1 LNSSSTVRRIALGTV
16 AVLAV
21 LALAAYLRSP
31 IDRPRAWDAPPSPG
45 YTGPH
50 TRNTRLAAASLIPIA
65 PYHGPEHLEIGP
77 DGALYTGVLGGAIL
91 RVDRPGGGVS
101 ELVKTGGRP
110 LGLAFTT
117 DGSQLLIADAMRGL
131 LAWSPSGG
139 LRVLADQHA
148 GRPILY
154 ADAVTPGADGWAYFT
169 DASSRHSP
177 RVHGTYH
184 AATLDILEQS
194 CTGRVLAIELATRHV
209 ESVIEGLCFPNG
221 IVTSADGGRL
231 FVAETGRYRI
241 WSVAT
246 ATRGLDLNRGLPD
259 PATAR
264 VILDNLPGFP
274 DNLTRGPDGRL
285 WTGLTGP
292 RSTVADRL
300 ARWPRLRRLL
310 MGLPKSLWPLPPAYG
325 HVFAFDEHGKI
336 FQDLQDPAAAIP
348 ATSGA
353 TATAD
358 GTLYIQS
365 LEATVIGRLE
375 QGAGRPGGPD

>member
-1 LNSSSTVRRIALGTV
+1 MNPSDAWPRIALGIGG
-16 AVLAV
+16 VLATLV
-21 LALAAYLRSP
+21 LATYLRSP
-31 IDRPRAWDAPPSPG
+31 IDRARAWEAPPSPG
-45 YTGPH
+45 YSGPH
-50 TRNTRLAAASLIPIA
+50 ARNTRLAAASPVPIT
-65 PYHGPEHLEIGP
+65 PYRGPEHLEIGP

-91 RVDRPGGGVS
+91 RIDPRNGTIS
-101 ELVKTGGRP
+101 ELVNTGGRP
-110 LGLAFTT
+110 LGLAFTS
-117 DGSQLLIADAMRGL
+117 DGAQLLIADAMRGL
-131 LAWSPSGG
+131 LAWSSSSG
-139 LRVLADQHA
+139 LQVLADRHA

-177 RVHGTYH
+177 RTHGTLH
-184 AATLDILEQS
+184 AATLDIIEQS
-194 CTGRVLAIELATRHV
+194 CTGRVLAIDLATRRV

-221 IVTSADGGRL
+221 IVANADGDRL
-231 FVAETGRYRI
+231 FVAETARYRV
-241 WSVAT
+241 WSIAS
-246 ATRGLDLNRGLPD
+246 ATRGLDLSRGVPD
-259 PATAR
+259 PPTAG

-292 RSTVADRL
+292 RSPVADRL

-325 HVFAFDEHGKI
+325 HVFAFDEQGQVL
-336 FQDLQDPAAAIP
+336 QDLQDPAAALP

-358 GTLYIQS
+358 GTLFVQS
-365 LEATVIGRLE
+365 LEAAAIGRLE
-375 QGAGRPGGPD
+375 

>member
-1 LNSSSTVRRIALGTV
+1 LKSSSTVQRLALGILV
-16 AVLAV
+16 VLATLV
-21 LALAAYLRSP
+21 LVTWQRSP
-31 IDRPRAWDAPPSPG
+31 IDRPRAWEAPGAPG

-50 TRNTRLAAASLIPIA
+50 ARNTRLAAASLIPIA
-65 PYHGPEHLEIGP
+65 PYRGPEHLEIGP

-91 RVDRPGGGVS
+91 RIEPRNGAIT
-101 ELVKTGGRP
+101 ELTNTGGRP
-110 LGLAFTT
+110 LGLAFTSE
-117 DGSQLLIADAMRGL
+117 GSQLLIADAMRGL

-139 LRVLADQHA
+139 LRVLADVYA

-154 ADAVTPGADGWAYFT
+154 ADAVAPGPDGWAYLT

-177 RVHGTYH
+177 RTHGTLH
-184 AATLDILEQS
+184 AATLDIIEQS
-194 CTGRVLAIELATRHV
+194 CTGRVLAVALATRRV

-241 WSVAT
+241 WSIVS
-246 ATRGLDLNRGLPD
+246 ATRGLDLSRKPPD
-259 PATAR
+259 PAMAS
-264 VILDNLPGFP
+264 VILANLPGFP

-292 RSTVADRL
+292 RSPVADRL
-300 ARWPRLRRLL
+300 AHWPQLRRLL

-325 HVFAFDEHGKI
+325 HVFAFDERGQV
-336 FQDLQDPAAAIP
+336 FEDLQDPTAALP

-353 TATAD
+353 TATVD
-358 GTLYIQS
+358 GTLFIQS
-365 LEATVIGRLE
+365 LEAAAIGRLE
-375 QGAGRPGGPD
+375 QGAGRPREPY